1 MPVEVGIFLPSAV
14 EAEIREAAYHAVDA
28 ELDAIWSGDH
38 LANGVPSLDGMLA
51 LATAAAVTECIDIGF
66 AVYLPAL
73 RQHVC
78 AAKQIATL
86 QHLTGGDRL
95 HLGIG
100 VGDHDSGY
108 AAVGLD
114 AATRGRRTDEFLQLL
129 PSLLAGE
136 PTALPHGATAQLA
149 PAAAVPPLWI
159 GGSAPAALRRA
170 ARFGDGWFAELHTPE
185 EIRTNAERLR
195 ELAEQH
201 GRQAPRLAIAIQ
213 GSLVQRPDDRV
224 HDRCAENLAKSFGIP
239 VDEAR
244 GYVVAGTPEQVAEQ
258 LAAYAEA
265 GVEKIALA
273 VDGDWHDSC
282 DLLGQVRQILT
293 PGGRPKCS
301 RSSK

>member
-1 MPVEVGIFLPSAV
+1 MPVEVGIFLPSAA

-38 LANGVPSLDGMLA
+38 LANGVPALDGMLA

-73 RQHVC
+73 RPLVC

-86 QHLTGGDRL
+86 QNLTGGDRL

-136 PTALPHGATAQLA
+136 PTVLPHGATAQLA

-170 ARFGDGWFAELHTPE
+170 ACFGDGWIAEMHRPDG
-185 EIRTNAERLR
+185 IRTKAARLR
-195 ELAEQH
+195 ELAEER
-201 GRQAPRLAIAIQ
+201 GRPAPRLGLAIQ
-213 GSLVQRPDDRV
+213 GSLVKRPDAGLL
-224 HDRCAENLAKSFGIP
+224 DRCAGNLAELFGIP
-239 VDEAR
+239 VDVAR
-244 GYVVAGTPEQVAEQ
+244 DYVVAGTPEQVAEQ
-258 LAAYAEA
+258 LAAYAEV
-265 GVEKIALA
+265 GIEKIAFA
-273 VDGDWHDSC
+273 VDGDWHSSC
-282 DLLGQVRQILT
+282 DLLGQVRELLD
-293 PGGRPKCS
+293 PAERPRCL
-301 RSSK
+301 RSK

>member
-1 MPVEVGIFLPSAV
+1 MPVEVGIFLPSTA

-38 LANGVPSLDGMLA
+38 LADGVPALDGMLA

-73 RQHVC
+73 RPHVC

-86 QHLTGGDRL
+86 QNLTGGDRL

-136 PTALPHGATAQLA
+136 PTVLPHGATAQLA

-159 GGSAPAALRRA
+159 GGSTPAALRRA
-170 ARFGDGWFAELHTPE
+170 ACFGDGWIAETHTPDG
-185 EIRTNAERLR
+185 IRAKAARLR
-195 ELAEQH
+195 ELAEER
-201 GRQAPRLAIAIQ
+201 GRPAPRLGIAIQ
-213 GSLVQRPDDRV
+213 GALVKRSDPGLL
-224 HDRCAENLAKSFGIP
+224 DRCAGNLAERLGIA
-239 VDEAR
+239 VDVAHD
-244 GYVVAGTPEQVAEQ
+244 YVVAGTPKQVAEQ
-258 LAAYAEA
+258 LAAYADV
-265 GVEKIALA
+265 GVEKIAFA
-273 VDGDWHDSC
+273 VDGDWHSSC
-282 DLLGQVRQILT
+282 DLLGQVRQLLD
-293 PGGRPKCS
+293 PAERPRCS
-301 RSSK
+301 RSK